1 MEKQVKTKL
10 TNDEIINIAFD
21 AVEGC
26 YGVVGVTSKGVDK
39 LDLLT
44 KKDAKKGISV
54 LTTSASGAFNV
65 EINLILSRDVKIS
78 EAMRECQK
86 VVRYT
91 LNKITNNNCKK
102 VDIFVIGVK

>member
-26 YGVVGVTSKGVDK
+26 YGVVGVASKGANT
-39 LDLLT
+39 LNLLT

-54 LTTSASGAFNV
+54 SATSASGAFNV
-65 EINLILSRDVKIS
+65 EIYLVLSRDVKIS

-91 LNKITNNNCKK
+91 LNKKVNNNCKK